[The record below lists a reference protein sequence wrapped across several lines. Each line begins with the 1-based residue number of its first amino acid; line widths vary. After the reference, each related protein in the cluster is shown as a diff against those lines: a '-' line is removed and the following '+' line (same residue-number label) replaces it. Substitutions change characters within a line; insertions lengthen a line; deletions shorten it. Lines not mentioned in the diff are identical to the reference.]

1 MAKAAVTQ
9 KGIVLFTREMP
20 ETTISGGKA
29 LFDWSKDPELTIWA
43 KGVQNWGWCFCSLS
57 SWVWSLAKMEKL
69 AVNSPFTRSLQNG
82 NQYSRHVRHLP
93 TCSSRVFEVWQISQE
108 IILLQSFWPGTKT
121 KMVDFAEHKS
131 SKKILSLSHA
141 YIPRMH
147 LCVFWSS
154 LNMAKKKK
162 KKHVFPPCWN

>member
-1 MAKAAVTQ
+1 MF
-9 KGIVLFTREMP
+9 L
-20 ETTISGGKA
+20 
-29 LFDWSKDPELTIWA
+29 
-43 KGVQNWGWCFCSLS
+43 LS
-57 SWVWSLAKMEKL
+57 FFSWVWSLVKMEKL
-69 AVNSPFTRSLQNG
+69 AVNSPFAGSLQNG
-82 NQYSRHVRHLP
+82 NQYSRHVLHLP

-131 SKKILSLSHA
+131 SKKIPSLSQA

-154 LNMAKKKK
+154 LNVAKKR
-162 KKHVFPPCWN
+162 KKHVFPPCWNQEFYWYHPSSLSHLNEPGPGLSVLLRETRTSFQWHWT